1 MKTSPIYI
9 KSITLK
15 NIETFVNEVELKL
28 LKEDDTISQWTL
40 ILGDNGIGKS
50 NLLQFIAW
58 MKPQLPYD
66 ANDTNNLDPAPMIND
81 EENEVLEGLVHK
93 GRERAQEAVA
103 TAIFVANQPL
113 NKKANSHIKEC
124 KTEITIGVD
133 KLGKLEKVEPSLV
146 ADKPGIFYKE
156 EVAVYGYSAS
166 RQLGKLNLNNPKLS
180 DTIPNFIREKTELYD
195 AEEILHTLQ
204 YAAFGAK
211 DKEERK
217 KYRSFIKRIK
227 QMLVTILPDFEQIE
241 NIEINPPTVLSQHST
256 GGLVITTKHGQEI
269 LFNDFS
275 LGYKTVTSW
284 SVDLA
289 WRMFSKHHLNVENP
303 LEEPAIVLIDEID
316 LHLHPKW
323 QQQIM
328 ANLSTHF
335 PNVQFIATAHSPLM
349 VQAAIDL
356 NYAVLRYDEAV
367 GSVTLSNRPEGTD
380 GWRVDQILTSDLFD
394 LKSARGTAYDKL
406 LSERDALLTKK
417 HLTDKDKARL
427 QAIDTQ
433 LAQLPTGEDP
443 EEMDNRRQLAELV
456 KKMRNK

>member
-1 MKTSPIYI
+1 MKSSPVYV
-9 KSITLK
+9 KSITLQ
-15 NIETFVNEVELKL
+15 NVETFVEEVELKL
-28 LKEDDTISQWTL
+28 LKADDTISRWTL

-66 ANDTNNLDPAPMIND
+66 ANDTNDLDPAPVIND
-81 EENEVLEGLVHK
+81 EENEVLERLVHK
-93 GRERAQEAVA
+93 GQDRNLEASVEA
-103 TAIFVANQPL
+103 LFVANQPL
-113 NKKANSHIKEC
+113 NKKANSRTSEC
-124 KTEITIGVD
+124 KTKIIIGVD
-133 KLGKLEKVEPSLV
+133 NLGKLKTVDPTLD
-146 ADKPGIFYKE
+146 ADVQGIFYKE
-156 EVAVYGYSAS
+156 EVIVYGYSAS
-166 RQLGKLNLNNPKLS
+166 RQLGKLNLNNPKLL

-195 AEEILHTLQ
+195 TEEILHTLQ
-204 YAAFGAK
+204 YAALGSK
-211 DKEERK
+211 NKEERQ

-227 QMLVTILPDFEQIE
+227 QMLVTLLPNFEQIQD
-241 NIEINPPTVLSQHST
+241 IEINPPTVMYQYST
-256 GGLVITTKHGQEI
+256 GGLTITTRHGQKI
-269 LFNDFS
+269 PFDDFS
-275 LGYKTVTSW
+275 LGYRTVTSW
-284 SVDLA
+284 AVDLA
-289 WRMFSKHHLNVENP
+289 WRMFSKHHQTAENP

-335 PNVQFIATAHSPLM
+335 PNIQFIATAHSPLM

-356 NYAVLRYDEAV
+356 NYAVLHYDEAV
-367 GSVTLSNRPEGTD
+367 GSVTIDNRPEGTD

-406 LSERDALLTKK
+406 LSDRDELLAKK
-417 HLTDKDKARL
+417 QLTDKDKTRL
-427 QAIDTQ
+427 KSIEAQ

-443 EEMDNRRQLAELV
+443 EEIDNRRQLAELV